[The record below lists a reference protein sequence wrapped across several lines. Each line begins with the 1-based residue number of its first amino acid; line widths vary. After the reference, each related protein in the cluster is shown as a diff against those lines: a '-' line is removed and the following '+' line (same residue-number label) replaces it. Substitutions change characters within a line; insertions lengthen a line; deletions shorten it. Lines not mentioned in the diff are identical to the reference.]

1 MDLRTLNHQVLYL
14 LVLMGVG
21 VAVWAWLA
29 RRGFVRSHA
38 SIATGLDLDDLKRL
52 AKTDMYLSLAIISLA
67 LAIVAAAVIAHCNS
81 NLSEYELRGLLL
93 LGPFCTVLGVIINAE
108 SNKVRSLPV
117 EDEALQAEV
126 THVLATWKS
135 KMLPDW

>member
-1 MDLRTLNHQVLYL
+1 
-14 LVLMGVG
+14 
-21 VAVWAWLA
+21 
-29 RRGFVRSHA
+29 
-38 SIATGLDLDDLKRL
+38 
-52 AKTDMYLSLAIISLA
+52 
-67 LAIVAAAVIAHCNS
+67 
-81 NLSEYELRGLLL
+81 L